1 MLKDH
6 KDEMIVMLK
15 RKNAD
20 LEEQVKQLAK
30 ANQEYQKG
38 DSAAES
44 KIKALNEMHAQKI
57 KTLLKS
63 I

>member
-20 LEEQVKQLAK
+20 MEEQLKQLGK
-30 ANQEYQKG
+30 VNLDFKKG
-38 DSAAES
+38 DNLAE
-44 KIKALNEMHAQKI
+44 
-57 KTLLKS
+57 
-63 I
+63 

>member
-20 LEEQVKQLAK
+20 LEEQIKQMGK
-30 ANQEYQKG
+30 
-38 DSAAES
+38 
-44 KIKALNEMHAQKI
+44 
-57 KTLLKS
+57 
-63 I
+63 

>member
-1 MLKDH
+1 
-6 KDEMIVMLK
+6 MLK
-15 RKNAD
+15 RKNTE
-20 LEEQVKQLAK
+20 LSEQLSLLSKQCEEYK
-30 ANQEYQKG
+30 KG
-38 DSAAES
+38 DTAAET

>member
-20 LEEQVKQLAK
+20 LEEQIKGLAK
-30 ANQEYQKG
+30 
-38 DSAAES
+38 
-44 KIKALNEMHAQKI
+44 
-57 KTLLKS
+57 
-63 I
+63 

>member
-20 LEEQVKQLAK
+20 YEEQLKQLAK
-30 ANQEYQKG
+30 ANQDY
-38 DSAAES
+38 
-44 KIKALNEMHAQKI
+44 
-57 KTLLKS
+57 
-63 I
+63 